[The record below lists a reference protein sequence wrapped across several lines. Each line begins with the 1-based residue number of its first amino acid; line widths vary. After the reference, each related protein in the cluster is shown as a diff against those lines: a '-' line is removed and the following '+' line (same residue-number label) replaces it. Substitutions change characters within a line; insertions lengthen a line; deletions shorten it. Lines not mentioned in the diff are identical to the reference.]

1 MFQCILI
8 YKAANRIHAVYC
20 LACFVTNKFV
30 VVRIIHRYTDYS
42 TISIPI
48 TTTNNEIISLKGFE
62 IILISHFYKTIL
74 NLHKMIPTVHFIND
88 KAGQ

>member
-8 YKAANRIHAVYC
+8 YKATNRIHAIYR

-48 TTTNNEIISLKGFE
+48 TTTNDEIITLKDFE
-62 IILISHFYKTIL
+62 VILISHFYKTIF
-74 NLHKMIPTVHFIND
+74 NLHKMISIVQFIYD
-88 KAGQ
+88 EADQ